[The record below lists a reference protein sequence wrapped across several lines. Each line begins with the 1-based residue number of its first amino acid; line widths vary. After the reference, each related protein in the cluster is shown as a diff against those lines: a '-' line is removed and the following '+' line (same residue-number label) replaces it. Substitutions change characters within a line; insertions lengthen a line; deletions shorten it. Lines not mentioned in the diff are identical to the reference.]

1 MTFQELNDSLYPKRA
16 PMAKAQDEQPI
27 TLMLY
32 EVTLENQRGKD
43 WALGQVVTHLSI
55 EDWAELH
62 HYNIV
67 SIDSVRP
74 ARMGID
80 LTDLK

>member
-1 MTFQELNDSLYPKRA
+1 MMTLKELNDSLYPK
-16 PMAKAQDEQPI
+16 PMAKVQEEMPL

-32 EVTLENQRGKD
+32 EAALQHKVSGD

-62 HYNIV
+62 HYNII
-67 SIDSVRP
+67 SIGNVRP
-74 ARMGID
+74 ARLGID